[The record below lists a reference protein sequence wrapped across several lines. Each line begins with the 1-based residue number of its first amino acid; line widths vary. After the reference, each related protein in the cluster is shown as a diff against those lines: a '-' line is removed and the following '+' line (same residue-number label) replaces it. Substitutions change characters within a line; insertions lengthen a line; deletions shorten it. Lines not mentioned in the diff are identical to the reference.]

1 MYYQKR
7 NTIAMRK
14 SRMKKIK
21 TYGFKKKRVIMPR
34 AKKRKKRWCTDKEKM
49 EGFIPAHIIK
59 RHEGRRK
66 RKMTRTGGNASPLR
80 VVK

>member
-1 MYYQKR
+1 
-7 NTIAMRK
+7 MRK

-21 TYGFKKKRVIMPR
+21 TYGFKKKRVIVPR
-34 AKKRKKRWCTDKEKM
+34 AKKRKKRWCVDQEKY
-49 EGFIPAHIIK
+49 EGFVPRHVAE

-66 RKMTRTGGNASPLR
+66 RKMTRKSGKPSPLR

>member
-1 MYYQKR
+1 
-7 NTIAMRK
+7 MRK

-21 TYGFKKKRVIMPR
+21 TYGYKKKRVIVPR
-34 AKKRKKRWCTDKEKM
+34 AKKRKKRWCTDIDKM
-49 EGFIPAHIIK
+49 EGFIPAHIVK

-66 RKMTRTGGNASPLR
+66 RRMSREGNNANPLR

>member
-1 MYYQKR
+1 
-7 NTIAMRK
+7 MRK

-21 TYGFKKKRVIMPR
+21 TYGYKKKSVIVPR
-34 AKKRKKRWCTDKEKM
+34 AKKRKKNWCVDKEKY
-49 EGFIPAHIIK
+49 EGFIPRHVID

-66 RKMTRTGGNASPLR
+66 RKAARAAGKPSPLR

>member
-1 MYYQKR
+1 
-7 NTIAMRK
+7 
-14 SRMKKIK
+14 MKKIR

-34 AKKRKKRWCTDKEKM
+34 AKKRKKRWCTDREKK
-49 EGFIPAHIIK
+49 EGFVPQHVID

-66 RKMTRTGGNASPLR
+66 RRMAGAADNPSPLR

>member
-1 MYYQKR
+1 
-7 NTIAMRK
+7 MRK

-21 TYGFKKKRVIMPR
+21 TYGYKKKRVIVPR
-34 AKKRKKRWCTDKEKM
+34 AKKRKKRGCVDKEKY
-49 EGFIPAHIIK
+49 EGFIPRHVTV

-66 RKMTRTGGNASPLR
+66 RKMARAAGKPSPLR

>member
-1 MYYQKR
+1 
-7 NTIAMRK
+7 MRK

-21 TYGFKKKRVIMPR
+21 TFGFKKKRVIVPR
-34 AKKRKKRWCTDKEKM
+34 ARKRKKKWCTDKEKY
-49 EGFIPAHIIK
+49 EDFIPSHIVK

-66 RKMTRTGGNASPLR
+66 RKMMRTGNSSQLR